1 MPFTPGPELAAF
13 LQALP
18 KTETHLH
25 LEGALPFGLL
35 QRALPGRFPAPPPSW
50 ADDFRFPSFNH
61 FMELFGAWCADYFVS
76 AERYHEC
83 ARAVLADCARQNVRY
98 VETSFH
104 LPVAAWTGTPGRDI
118 CRAILAA
125 APPGLEVRVFAG
137 MCHNDYAGA
146 VREVIDDAVT
156 WPELTG
162 LDLHGWEDLPL
173 EPWTAEVWARARAAG
188 KFNKAHAGEFMPADY
203 VARTLDELRVTRLQH
218 GNAAAEDPALIARLV
233 REGIGLDMC
242 PISNLKLRA
251 RGLRSLRVHPIR
263 RLFDAGVR
271 VTVNSDDPFFFGN
284 SLTEDYTALVEG
296 VGFSRR
302 EVVRVVRHGWELALL
317 PAAVK
322 APHLAEL
329 ARLEARIG

>member
-1 MPFTPGPELAAF
+1 MPYTPGPDLAAF
-13 LQALP
+13 LQSLP

-25 LEGALPFGLL
+25 LEGALPFELL
-35 QRALPGRFPAPPPSW
+35 QAAFPGRHPAPPPSW
-50 ADDFRFPSFNH
+50 ADDFRYDSFNQ
-61 FMELFGAWCADYFVS
+61 FMDQYVQWCADFFVS
-76 AERYHEC
+76 VERYHEC
-83 ARAVLADCARQNVRY
+83 ARIVLGNCARQNVRY
-98 VETSFH
+98 VETSWH
-104 LPVAAWTGTPGRDI
+104 LPVAAATGLDP
-118 CRAILAA
+118 RAILRAIHAA
-125 APPGLEVRVFAG
+125 APPGLDLRVFVG
-137 MCHNDYAGA
+137 MSHNDYAGA
-146 VREVIDDAVT
+146 AKELIDDAPN
-156 WPELTG
+156 WSGLTG

-203 VARTLDELRVTRLQH
+203 VARTLDELQVTRIQH
-218 GNAAAEDPALIARLV
+218 GNGAAEDPALVARLV

-251 RGLRSLRVHPIR
+251 RGLRSLREHPIR

-284 SLTEDYTALVEG
+284 SLTEDYTALVAG

-302 EVVRVVRHGWELALL
+302 EVVQVARNGWELALL
-317 PAAVK
+317 PPEMK

-329 ARLEARIG
+329 ARIEGGLG